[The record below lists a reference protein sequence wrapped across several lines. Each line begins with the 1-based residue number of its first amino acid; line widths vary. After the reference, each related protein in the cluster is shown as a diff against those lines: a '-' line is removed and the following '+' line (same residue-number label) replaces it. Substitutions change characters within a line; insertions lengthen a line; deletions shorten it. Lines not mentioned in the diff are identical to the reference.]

1 MTTTTSSADPQALFH
16 YADTAT
22 QINGDLEHEAQVLGT
37 VLDRFAATCTEYRF
51 GVGSHLADDLR
62 AYVQQ
67 IRPLDEWV
75 WQVGID
81 FQHADQRGEVDNAP
95 PPAQQKPSLWD
106 RMTDR
111 AGDLV
116 DQAKEFEDRFGDTI
130 HGVLDV
136 AGMIPVV
143 GEVADGLNAAYYLAE
158 GDYKNAAISAAGM
171 LPGGQAA
178 TGARLAVKVAGA
190 AAGAGAAAAAAR
202 RAARHADDVVDGAQG
217 ANRAGDA
224 IPPKHPLHQR
234 ADEIHSALLPD
245 KIAYE
250 RRTTGIVAAKKD
262 GETVYYVGSNEQ
274 RLTPKQRS
282 SLREGEYEAVGTG
295 HAEETAFN
303 AARKDGAEPFEYAA
317 SRDICAE
324 RCEPRGQLEGATP
337 RSPLER
343 EQPPKPGPPRDKKG
357 RFRSRGDQSGR
368 SSD

>member
-217 ANRAGDA
+217 ANRAGDIA
-224 IPPKHPLHQR
+224 KAGDEAEDVLYKRPSGFRKSTHETMRENGPKN
-234 ADEIHSALLPD
+234 A
-245 KIAYE
+245 
-250 RRTTGIVAAKKD
+250 
-262 GETVYYVGSNEQ
+262 
-274 RLTPKQRS
+274 
-282 SLREGEYEAVGTG
+282 EGEMICPTCGRNMSDTITV
-295 HAEETAFN
+295 ETKN
-303 AARKDGAEPFEYAA
+303 GSVKRRGYDGDHYPTTW
-317 SRDICAE
+317 AE
-324 RCEPRGQLEGATP
+324 RVRDMQSREVKPTRKEVLDEYNRDVRAQCPPCNQGHRYEG
-337 RSPLER
+337 
-343 EQPPKPGPPRDKKG
+343 KPGEFK
-357 RFRSRGDQSGR
+357 
-368 SSD
+368 